1 MRKSIQSLALI
12 IAVASCATLGQ
23 LAALRRV
30 EFALNNVQDGRLAG
44 VPLTRIASYRD
55 LSALDIGRLTLAVGR
70 RDLPLDMTLNIRADN
85 PSDNRTAATMVRLDW
100 TLLLDNKETVSGVL
114 DTAVTMPPGQGT
126 LIPLGVRLNL
136 IEFFGGS
143 AENLLNL
150 AASLAGLNADPTRV
164 TLRATPT
171 INTPVGPI
179 RYPEP
184 ITIASRT
191 VGVGR

>member
-1 MRKSIQSLALI
+1 MRKPFQSIVCVVVL
-12 IAVASCATLGQ
+12 ASCATLGQ

-55 LSALDIGRLTLAVGR
+55 LSALDIGRLTLAVTR

-85 PSDNRTAATMVRLDW
+85 PSDNTTAATLLRLDW

-114 DTAVTMPPGQGT
+114 DTAITMPPGQGT

-171 INTPVGPI
+171 VNTPLGRI
-179 RYPEP
+179 KYPNP
-184 ITIASRT
+184 ITIASKT
-191 VGVGR
+191 VGR